1 MAHLV
6 YKVKIVNKRI
16 AHNLTW
22 IPIFLIGIL
31 AISLG
36 AVWSIHKQPWLLDK
50 SPNEVLLQTSFDIL
64 LSEEINIGLS
74 SYLTIIYR
82 LLGLCMLTI
91 GSLII
96 GYVYVTRL
104 GTKTARDYIFLILFV
119 TLLGIY
125 FLMLNYL
132 PSSPLMP
139 VLYLFTFCLFL
150 SVFFFKIPSRLV
162 LFFNISFVR
171 KTN

>member
-31 AISLG
+31 TIFLG
-36 AVWSIHKQPWLLDK
+36 AVWFIHEQPWLLDK
-50 SPNEVLLQTSFDIL
+50 SPNEVLLQTSFDVL
-64 LSEEINIGLS
+64 LSEKINIGLS
-74 SYLTIIYR
+74 SYLTIVYR
-82 LLGLCMLTI
+82 FLGLYMLTI

-104 GTKTARDYIFLILFV
+104 GTKTARNCIFLILFV

-125 FLMLNYL
+125 FLVLNYL
-132 PSSPLMP
+132 PSSPLIP
-139 VLYLFTFCLFL
+139 VLYFLNFCLFL
-150 SVFFFKIPSRLV
+150 SVFFSKHLPE
-162 LFFNISFVR
+162 
-171 KTN
+171 

>member
-22 IPIFLIGIL
+22 IPIFLIGIFI
-31 AISLG
+31 ISLG
-36 AVWSIHKQPWLLDK
+36 AVWCTHEQPWLLDK
-50 SPNEVLLQTSFDIL
+50 SPNEVLLQTSFDVS
-64 LSEEINIGLS
+64 LSEKINIDLP
-74 SYLTIIYR
+74 SYLTIVYR
-82 LLGLCMLTI
+82 FLGLHMLTI
-91 GSLII
+91 GFLII

-104 GTKTARDYIFLILFV
+104 GTKIARNCIFLILFV

-125 FLMLNYL
+125 FLVLNYL

-139 VLYLFTFCLFL
+139 VLYLLTFCLFL
-150 SVFFFKIPSRLV
+150 S
-162 LFFNISFVR
+162 LFFS
-171 KTN
+171 KYLPD

>member
-31 AISLG
+31 TISLG
-36 AVWSIHKQPWLLDK
+36 AVWFIHEQPWLLDK
-50 SPNEVLLQTSFDIL
+50 SPNEVLLQTSFDVL
-64 LSEEINIGLS
+64 LSEKINIGLP
-74 SYLTIIYR
+74 SYLTIVYR
-82 LLGLCMLTI
+82 FLGLYMLTI

-104 GTKTARDYIFLILFV
+104 GTKTARDCIFLILFI

-125 FLMLNYL
+125 FLVLNYL

-139 VLYLFTFCLFL
+139 VLYFLTFCLFL
-150 SVFFFKIPSRLV
+150 SVFFSKHLPD
-162 LFFNISFVR
+162 
-171 KTN
+171 

>member
-1 MAHLV
+1 MDHLV

-31 AISLG
+31 TISLG
-36 AVWSIHKQPWLLDK
+36 ALWCTHEQPWLLDK
-50 SPNEVLLQTSFDIL
+50 SPNEALLQTSFDVL
-64 LSEEINIGLS
+64 LSEKINIGLP
-74 SYLTIIYR
+74 SYLTIVYR
-82 LLGLCMLTI
+82 FLGLYMLSI

-96 GYVYVTRL
+96 SYVYVTRL
-104 GTKTARDYIFLILFV
+104 GTKIARNCIFLILFV

-125 FLMLNYL
+125 FLVLNYL

-139 VLYLFTFCLFL
+139 VLYLLTFCLFL
-150 SVFFFKIPSRLV
+150 SVFFSKYLPD
-162 LFFNISFVR
+162 
-171 KTN
+171 

>member
-1 MAHLV
+1 MARLV

-31 AISLG
+31 TISLG
-36 AVWSIHKQPWLLDK
+36 AVWCIHEQPWLLDK

-64 LSEEINIGLS
+64 LSEKINIGLP
-74 SYLTIIYR
+74 SYLTIVYKF
-82 LLGLCMLTI
+82 LGLYMLTI

-104 GTKTARDYIFLILFV
+104 GTKIARNCIFLVLFI

-125 FLMLNYL
+125 FLVLNYL

-139 VLYLFTFCLFL
+139 VLYFLTFCLFL
-150 SVFFFKIPSRLV
+150 SVFFSKHLPD
-162 LFFNISFVR
+162 
-171 KTN
+171 

>member
-31 AISLG
+31 TISLG
-36 AVWSIHKQPWLLDK
+36 VVWCTHEEPWLLDK
-50 SPNEVLLQTSFDIL
+50 SPNEVLL
-64 LSEEINIGLS
+64 SEKINIGLP
-74 SYLTIIYR
+74 SYVTTVYR
-82 LLGLCMLTI
+82 FLGLYMLTI
-91 GSLII
+91 GFLII
-96 GYVYVTRL
+96 GYVYITRL
-104 GTKTARDYIFLILFV
+104 GTKIARNCIFLILFV

-125 FLMLNYL
+125 YLVLNYL

-139 VLYLFTFCLFL
+139 VLYFLTFCLSL
-150 SVFFFKIPSRLV
+150 SVFFSKHLPD
-162 LFFNISFVR
+162 
-171 KTN
+171 

>member
-1 MAHLV
+1 
-6 YKVKIVNKRI
+6 VNKRI

-31 AISLG
+31 TISLG
-36 AVWSIHKQPWLLDK
+36 AVWFIHEQPWLLDK
-50 SPNEVLLQTSFDIL
+50 SPNEVLLQTSFDVL
-64 LSEEINIGLS
+64 LSEKINIGLP
-74 SYLTIIYR
+74 SYLTIVYR
-82 LLGLCMLTI
+82 FLGLYMLTI

-104 GTKTARDYIFLILFV
+104 GTKIARNCIFLILFI

-125 FLMLNYL
+125 FLVLNYL

-139 VLYLFTFCLFL
+139 VLYFLTFCLFL
-150 SVFFFKIPSRLV
+150 SVFFSKHLPD
-162 LFFNISFVR
+162 
-171 KTN
+171 

>member
-6 YKVKIVNKRI
+6 YKIKIVNKRI

-31 AISLG
+31 TISLG
-36 AVWSIHKQPWLLDK
+36 AVWCIHEQPWLLDK
-50 SPNEVLLQTSFDIL
+50 SPNEVLLQTSFDVL
-64 LSEEINIGLS
+64 LSEKTNIGLP
-74 SYLTIIYR
+74 SYLTTVYR
-82 LLGLCMLTI
+82 FLGLYMLTI

-104 GTKTARDYIFLILFV
+104 GTKTARNCIFLILFI

-125 FLMLNYL
+125 FLVLNYL

-139 VLYLFTFCLFL
+139 VFYFLTFCLFL
-150 SVFFFKIPSRLV
+150 SV
-162 LFFNISFVR
+162 LFS
-171 KTN
+171 KHLPD

>member
-31 AISLG
+31 TISLG
-36 AVWSIHKQPWLLDK
+36 AAWCTHEQPWLLDK
-50 SPNEVLLQTSFDIL
+50 SPNEALLQTSFDVL
-64 LSEEINIGLS
+64 LSEKINIGLS
-74 SYLTIIYR
+74 SYLTIVYR
-82 LLGLCMLTI
+82 FLGLYMLTI
-91 GSLII
+91 GFLII

-104 GTKTARDYIFLILFV
+104 GTKIARDCIFSILFV

-125 FLMLNYL
+125 FLVLNYL

-139 VLYLFTFCLFL
+139 VLYFLTFCLFL
-150 SVFFFKIPSRLV
+150 SVFFSKHLSD
-162 LFFNISFVR
+162 
-171 KTN
+171 